1 MGVAVSLE
9 YVRELKP
16 ETCVSEVRKTIH
28 YDEQMKQYITQNS
41 VKPMSTAHESYKN
54 IVNKP
59 EFIINLK
66 KFMKRNKKKQKEQI
80 QGAYKMFKTVRG
92 SIFTK
97 EEIGHNPSVCKALN
111 LNKRKRVKS
120 SYLMQAIKQ
129 PNSEDLRVVQINN
142 PKPTYS
148 LKT

>member
-66 KFMKRNKKKQKEQI
+66 KFMKRNKKK
-80 QGAYKMFKTVRG
+80 
-92 SIFTK
+92 
-97 EEIGHNPSVCKALN
+97 
-111 LNKRKRVKS
+111 
-120 SYLMQAIKQ
+120 
-129 PNSEDLRVVQINN
+129 
-142 PKPTYS
+142 
-148 LKT
+148 